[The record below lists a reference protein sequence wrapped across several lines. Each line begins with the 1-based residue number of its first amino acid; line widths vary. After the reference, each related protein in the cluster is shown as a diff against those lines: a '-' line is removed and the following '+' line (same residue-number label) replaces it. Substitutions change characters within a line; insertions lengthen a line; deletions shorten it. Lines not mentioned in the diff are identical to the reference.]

1 MIGLL
6 TNKYVIFAIIGLGM
20 GLALFVQTARLD
32 AAEKQATA
40 SEQSAAQWKNYA
52 QNMELTAQENAA
64 TVAKLQAEN
73 QRIASIVAENTA
85 KYNRLGKAYE
95 QLKRQTTDTSPV
107 TDDFCAI
114 LDQLR
119 AIQGG
124 DGPACNRPN

>member
-6 TNKYVIFAIIGLGM
+6 TNKYVIFAIIGLGL
-20 GLALFVQTARLD
+20 GAALFVQTARLD

-73 QRIASIVAENTA
+73 QRIAGIVAENTA

-95 QLKRQTTDTSPV
+95 QLKRQTADTSPV

-124 DGPACNRPN
+124 TGPACSR

>member
-6 TNKYVIFAIIGLGM
+6 TNRYVIFAIIGLGM
-20 GLALFVQTARLD
+20 GLALFVQTARLNS
-32 AAEKQATA
+32 AEKQATA

-73 QRIASIVAENTA
+73 QRIAGIVAENTA

-95 QLKRQTTDTSPV
+95 TLRKQNDDRPV
-107 TDDFCAI
+107 TDDWCAI
-114 LDQLR
+114 LNELR

-124 DGPACNRPN
+124 HGPACSR